1 MTVVMLLLSKR
12 AGHLAARIGPRL
24 PMGLGP
30 IGAAA
35 GLLLLLRIGP
45 DADYVTDVLPGVI
58 VFALGMSLTVA
69 PLNVTVLG
77 AAGEARAGV
86 ASAVNN
92 AVARV
97 AGLLAVAT
105 IPVVAGIT
113 GSDYLDP
120 SDFDDGF
127 TTALMICAVLCAA
140 GGILALVG
148 IRPTAPPAPAA
159 TETPTH
165 CALNGPPT
173 EIPVER
179 GAAPAPAAR

>member
-1 MTVVMLLLSKR
+1 M
-12 AGHLAARIGPRL
+12 
-24 PMGLGP
+24 
-30 IGAAA
+30 
-35 GLLLLLRIGP
+35 
-45 DADYVTDVLPGVI
+45 I

-120 SDFDDGF
+120 SAFDDGF